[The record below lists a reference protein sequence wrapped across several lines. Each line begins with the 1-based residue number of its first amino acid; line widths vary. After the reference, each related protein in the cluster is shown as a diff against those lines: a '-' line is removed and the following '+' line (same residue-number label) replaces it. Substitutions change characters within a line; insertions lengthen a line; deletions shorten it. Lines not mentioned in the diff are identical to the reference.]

1 MKKHIITS
9 IFIALSHLLLKGQ
22 NGNILHCGFPTD
34 SISIKKMEKFD
45 FDLRQNA
52 NNIFQRSA
60 IIIPVVVHI
69 VKATSDEVISDETIF
84 SQIDVLNR
92 DFNAHNA
99 DLNKVPT
106 EFKKYIATSGI
117 RFCLTHKDTNSNA
130 TSGIIRVK
138 TNVSVIG
145 LKDSLFDTKTGGS
158 TAWNPDKFLNIW
170 VANTGNYI
178 TGIGSYPNL
187 VPPYKSGIIVHPR
200 YFGKNKTSKFGL
212 GRVAVHEV
220 GHYLG
225 LYHIWGKTND
235 TLCETGDEVADTP
248 PQLYAHSE
256 CPSYPQ
262 YSCGQSSM
270 FMNTMDYVNDPC
282 MLMFTEG
289 QMQRML
295 ATISTYRKGLLNSDV
310 TCMVGLNKDVAYL
323 VYPNPTTLGQI
334 NINLKIGN
342 NTPQGIN
349 EGGKIRLFNYQGQL
363 IIQRPVLANINELT
377 LDLLGISNGL
387 YLLSIEIAHQDI
399 FLQKLIV
406 LN

>member
-1 MKKHIITS
+1 MKKHINIV
-9 IFIALSHLLLKGQ
+9 IFIAFLPLLLRGQ
-22 NGNILHCGFPTD
+22 NGNILHCGFPID
-34 SISIKKMEKFD
+34 SVSVKKMEQFD
-45 FDLRQNA
+45 MDLRKNA

-69 VKATSDEVISDETIF
+69 VKNTTDEIINDETIF
-84 SQIDVLNR
+84 SQIDILNR
-92 DFNAHNA
+92 DFNAQNA

-106 EFKKYIATSGI
+106 EFKKYIATSSI
-117 RFCLTHKDTNSNA
+117 RFCLTNKDTNGNA
-130 TSGIIRVK
+130 TSGIIRK
-138 TNVSVIG
+138 ITNVSVIG

-158 TAWNPDKFLNIW
+158 SAWNPDKFLNIW
-170 VANTGNYI
+170 VANTGNFV

-270 FMNTMDYVNDPC
+270 FMNIMDYVNDPC
-282 MLMFTEG
+282 MIMFTEG

-295 ATISTYRKGLLNSDV
+295 ATISTYRKGLLNSDISCIV
-310 TCMVGLNKDVAYL
+310 DSNKNIAYL

-342 NTPQGIN
+342 NT

>member
-9 IFIALSHLLLKGQ
+9 IFIAFLSFLLSGQ
-22 NGNILHCGFPTD
+22 NGNVLHCGFPTD
-34 SISIKKMEKFD
+34 SISIKKMEQID
-45 FDLRQNA
+45 VNLRQNL
-52 NNIFQRSA
+52 NNISSRST
-60 IIIPVVVHI
+60 IIIPIIVHI

-84 SQIDVLNR
+84 SQIDILNR
-92 DFNAHNA
+92 DFNAQNA

-106 EFKKYIATSGI
+106 EFKKHIASSNI
-117 RFCLTHKDTNSNA
+117 RFCLTNKDTNGNA
-130 TSGIIRVK
+130 TTGIIRVR
-138 TNVSVIG
+138 TEVYVIG
-145 LKDSLFDTKTGGS
+145 LKDSLFDTKTSGS

-170 VANTGNYI
+170 VANTGDYI

-187 VPPYKSGIIVHPR
+187 VPAYKSGIIVHPR

-235 TLCETGDEVADTP
+235 TICETGDEVADTP

-270 FMNTMDYVNDPC
+270 FMNIMDYVNDPC

-295 ATISTYRKGLLNSDV
+295 ATILTYRRGLLNSDV
-310 TCMVGLNKDVAYL
+310 SCIVDSNKDVAYL
-323 VYPNPTTLGQI
+323 VYPNPTTSGQI
-334 NINLKIGN
+334 KINWKINN
-342 NTPQGIN
+342 NT
-349 EGGKIRLFNYQGQL
+349 EGGIIRLFNYQGQL
-363 IIQRPVLANINELT
+363 IIQRPVLAHINELT

-387 YLLSIEIAHQDI
+387 YLLSIEIPHKDI
-399 FLQKLIV
+399 FLQKIII

>member
-1 MKKHIITS
+1 MKKHINIV
-9 IFIALSHLLLKGQ
+9 IFITFSPFLLRGQ

-34 SISIKKMEKFD
+34 SIALKKMEQFD
-45 FDLRQNA
+45 IHLRQNG
-52 NNIFQRSA
+52 NNIYQRST

-69 VKATSDEVISDETIF
+69 VKTTTDEVINDETIF
-84 SQIDVLNR
+84 SQIDILNR

-106 EFKKYIATSGI
+106 EFKKHIATSSI
-117 RFCLTHKDTNSNA
+117 RFCLTHKDTNGNA
-130 TSGIIRVK
+130 TTGILRVSTK
-138 TNVSVIG
+138 VHVIG

-170 VANTGNYI
+170 VANTGDFI

-349 EGGKIRLFNYQGQL
+349 ERSEERRVGKECV
-363 IIQRPVLANINELT
+363 P
-377 LDLLGISNGL
+377 
-387 YLLSIEIAHQDI
+387 
-399 FLQKLIV
+399 
-406 LN
+406 